1 MSPLWTITSGLRA
14 HVRLISSPDFAK
26 QPRRCSSDRKE
37 AAGARAEMISETFR
51 RQSGRATD
59 WRARES
65 PATGLRRPKAALQT
79 GEKASRKCEG

>member
-37 AAGARAEMISETFR
+37 AAGARAEIYRKLSAAKAGAR
-51 RQSGRATD
+51 RIGGHGNRPQ
-59 WRARES
+59 
-65 PATGLRRPKAALQT
+65 PACGGPKRRCKQAKSLQ
-79 GEKASRKCEG
+79 EM